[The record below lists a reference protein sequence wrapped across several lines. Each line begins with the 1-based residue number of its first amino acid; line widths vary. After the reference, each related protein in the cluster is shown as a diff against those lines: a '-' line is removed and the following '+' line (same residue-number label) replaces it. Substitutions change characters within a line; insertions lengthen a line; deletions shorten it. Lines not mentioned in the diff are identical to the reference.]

1 MATIQNDRDVLL
13 QAATTRVIPIPIPIS
28 QVEGLETELDNIN
41 TNITNQGT
49 LITSVMNNTKDLSIL
64 ASRTVFSGSSE
75 TITLTAVFKNGLTG
89 TATWSVTAGS
99 ATLVP
104 NGNTCTVSGNTVSGS
119 AVTIRAT
126 VTVSGINYEAFVTLS
141 KLGALSA
148 QDSVDL
154 NTQVTGQLAT
164 GKITGLGAL
173 ALLNAVDLSTQTVGA
188 LNGQTQVTN
197 LGTLA
202 YANSI
207 AADQIGAGTLAA
219 GVIYAGTVN
228 VDKLVGTTIV
238 GKNIEGGHIISL
250 SGANGST
257 PIYMVTYAS
266 ETSAEFVCNGRLQV
280 NNPNINLPSF
290 VIDANGDISTGIVA
304 YGVRTKMSISGDF
317 FVRSNGSGFDSI
329 ASISNYVSLRNDNI
343 VTQTNDGTY
352 TLTIN
357 PARVSIQTNYLNIKP
372 LSSDP
377 GGSINGDLAIIGSEL
392 VVNIGGTRY
401 KLTKTPL

>member
-207 AADQIGAGTLAA
+207 AANQIGAGTLAA

-228 VDKLVGTTIV
+228 VDKLVGDTIT
-238 GKNIEGGHIISL
+238 GKNIEGGTTISL
-250 SGANGST
+250 QDDSGMSRIFMSAYSPNDTANFSL
-257 PIYMVTYAS
+257 
-266 ETSAEFVCNGRLQV
+266 NGELLV
-280 NNPNINLPSF
+280 FDSSGLPSF
-290 VIDANGDISTGIVA
+290 KVSSSGGINGGSLAPRVSVGFSGNFYIYSRDYYSP
-304 YGVRTKMSISGDF
+304 SIKAMNDL
-317 FVRSNGSGFDSI
+317 VE
-329 ASISNYVSLRNDNI
+329 LRNDNI
-343 VTQTNDGTY
+343 ALRTNDGTY

-372 LSSDP
+372 LASNP
-377 GGSINGDLAIIGSEL
+377 GGAWDGDLAIIGSEL
-392 VVNIGGTRY
+392 VVKIGGTLY

>member
-13 QAATTRVIPIPIPIS
+13 QAASIRVVPIPIPMS
-28 QVEGLETELDNIN
+28 QVEGFETELDNIN
-41 TNITNQGT
+41 SSITNQGAM
-49 LITSVMNNTKDLSIL
+49 ITSVMNNTKDLSIT

-104 NGNTCTVSGNTVSGS
+104 SGNTCTVSGNTVSGS
-119 AVTIRAT
+119 AVTIRAR

-164 GKITGLGAL
+164 GKISGLGAL
-173 ALLNAVDLSTQTVGA
+173 ALLNVVDLNTQTVGA
-188 LNGQTQVTN
+188 LNGRTQVTN

-207 AADQIGAGTLAA
+207 AANQIGAGTLAA

-228 VDKLVGTTIV
+228 VYKLVGTTIV
-238 GKNIEGGHIISL
+238 GKTIAGGDAIYIK
-250 SGANGST
+250 GSDDT
-257 PIYMVTYAS
+257 APVAMYA
-266 ETSAEFVCNGRLQV
+266 
-280 NNPNINLPSF
+280 
-290 VIDANGDISTGIVA
+290 DANGTTGTLRVKGMLRVSNPDGLSTFYVNAAGNIYGGSLVSGTSTDFRGNFSITARNEGYPSFRVTSDYINIRSSNIHLITDDNLGILA
-304 YGVRTKMSISGDF
+304 AD
-317 FVRSNGSGFDSI
+317 
-329 ASISNYVSLRNDNI
+329 
-343 VTQTNDGTY
+343 
-352 TLTIN
+352 

-392 VVNIGGTRY
+392 VVKIGGTRY